1 MQINALTLRTVF
13 NITWT
18 TPFIN
23 TARRRNHM
31 FWNRHRHGKGRR
43 CSILSPAETAGCP
56 VCGEFQPL
64 STVGKGCR
72 CRIRRHRAHG
82 AVRQRLMD
90 MGFVPNTEIEVVRVA
105 TLGDPMEIRV
115 GDSFVTLR
123 KREADQIEIFA
134 A

>member
-1 MQINALTLRTVF
+1 
-13 NITWT
+13 
-18 TPFIN
+18 
-23 TARRRNHM
+23 
-31 FWNRHRHGKGRR
+31 
-43 CSILSPAETAGCP
+43 
-56 VCGEFQPL
+56 
-64 STVGKGCR
+64 
-72 CRIRRHRAHG
+72 
-82 AVRQRLMD
+82 MD